1 MSCETFHI
9 RQAGALFDTASDP
22 ESHGPTPIG
31 RRAITPP
38 TFARSCTGSR
48 ATIRR
53 FRRRARP
60 SPRRL
65 RVEALSNKLEE
76 REKRLLATA
85 GTEYGDRGHDDL
97 DRVRRRV
104 HAHEYAPRTH
114 KLGVDLLTRSPRI
127 LKRNVIGILF
137 SWAGHDRA

>member
-1 MSCETFHI
+1 MRCETFHI
-9 RQAGALFDTASDP
+9 RQAGALFDTASDA

-38 TFARSCTGSR
+38 TFARSRTGSR

-97 DRVRRRV
+97 DRLPRRV
-104 HAHEYAPRTH
+104 HGRANM
-114 KLGVDLLTRSPRI
+114 LGEK
-127 LKRNVIGILF
+127 LKRGVLRTCVSANPQAKRHRE
-137 SWAGHDRA
+137 SS